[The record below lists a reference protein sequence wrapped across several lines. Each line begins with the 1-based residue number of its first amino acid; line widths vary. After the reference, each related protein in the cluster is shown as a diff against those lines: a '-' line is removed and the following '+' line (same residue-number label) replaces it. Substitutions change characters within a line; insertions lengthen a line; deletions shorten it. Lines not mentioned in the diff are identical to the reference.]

1 MKASP
6 TLTNNL
12 QAVLADLI
20 ELHIQGKQAHWN
32 IVGTNFRDLHLQLDE
47 IVDAARQFADDAAE
61 RMRALHALPDGRSS
75 TVAESTSLAPF
86 PEGLISTKDAI
97 ERIVA
102 ALEAAVGTMRKVHDE
117 VDEEDPTTAD
127 LLHQFIEKLEQF
139 AWMVNAEIMK
149 PTASVTG
156 RTRSSPFRHT
166 RSIQRPAPDFLSGA
180 GRCFLP
186 ARRSMLLSGLGHFP
200 EDDGGKYC
208 RRRHQYQPDRRGD
221 MHP

>member
-1 MKASP
+1 MKATP

-47 IVDAARQFADDAAE
+47 IVDAARQFADDMAE

-75 TVAESTSLAPF
+75 TVAESTSLAQF
-86 PEGLISTKDAI
+86 PEGLINTKDAI

-127 LLHQFIEKLEQF
+127 LLHEFIAKLEQY
-139 AWMVNAEIMK
+139 AWMVNAETMK
-149 PTASVTG
+149 ASASVT
-156 RTRSSPFRHT
+156 
-166 RSIQRPAPDFLSGA
+166 APDS
-180 GRCFLP
+180 
-186 ARRSMLLSGLGHFP
+186 
-200 EDDGGKYC
+200 K
-208 RRRHQYQPDRRGD
+208 
-221 MHP
+221 